1 LTPIEFTDTIVA
13 VTPQLR
19 NRLSGE
25 FRRAD
30 RTEIDEAL
38 CTATMEAWSKK
49 PTYFPKRVALEI
61 FVLDTARLRLIDYM
75 RKVAIRFGAR
85 TLGPRVYDPSTPID
99 RRLDL
104 IKAIKRSTH
113 SSMWPML
120 WNILW
125 YGYTVRE
132 AIGFGARY
140 IGTERTESAGALRG
154 QLARALRRVK
164 QRLRDDARMIV
175 PQAHESMS
183 RG

>member
-1 LTPIEFTDTIVA
+1 MTPIEFTDTIVA

-75 RKVAIRFGAR
+75 RKVAIRFGAY
-85 TLGPRVYDPSTPID
+85 TPGPRIYDPSTHID